1 MFQKIK
7 SLSELTY
14 PYVVKAYRHL
24 HKHPEL
30 SFQEF
35 ETSAFI
41 QRELDALQI
50 PYRSGIAQTGILGW
64 IKGKNPAKKIVALRA
79 DMDALPIQEKTNLP
93 WKSVNNNVMHAC
105 GHDAHTACLLGT
117 AKILNELKSEFEG
130 TLLLIFQPGEERS
143 PSGAKLMLQDG
154 LFNDYTPDLVIG
166 QHVSEDYPTGSLA
179 FREGKIMA
187 SADEIH
193 LTIRGKG
200 GHGAKPHLINDT
212 VLAASQTVVSLQQV
226 RSRLCPPLIPMVL
239 TFGKLKADGA
249 TNVIP
254 NEVYLSG
261 TFRTFDEEWRKTA
274 KEHIRHI
281 IEQTCQTYGCTVEIE
296 MPDGYPYLEN
306 NKILT
311 RKIRS
316 FAAELI
322 GKENVLEFDQRLTS
336 EDFSFYSQLYPSCF
350 YRFGVRGNEPTG
362 SSHTPLFR
370 IDERALLT
378 GISGLSWIGWR
389 CLNEE
394 LIIA

>member
-1 MFQKIK
+1 MLQQIK

-14 PYVVKAYRHL
+14 PYVVNSYRHL
-24 HKHPEL
+24 HKYPEL

-41 QRELDALQI
+41 QRELDVMHI
-50 PYRSGIAQTGILGW
+50 PYRSGIARTGILGW
-64 IKGKNPAKKIVALRA
+64 IEGKNPAKRVIALRA
-79 DMDALPIQEKTNLP
+79 DMDALPIQEDTNLP

-105 GHDAHTACLLGT
+105 GHDAHTACLLGA
-117 AKILNELKSEFEG
+117 AKILNELKNEFEG
-130 TLLLIFQPGEERS
+130 TVLLIFQPGEERA
-143 PSGAKLMLQDG
+143 PGGANLMLQDG
-154 LFNDYTPDLVIG
+154 LFNDFTPELVIG
-166 QHVSEDYPTGSLA
+166 QHVSEDYPTGSIT

-212 VLAASQTVVSLQQV
+212 VLAASQTIVVLQQV

-239 TFGKLKADGA
+239 TFGKLIADGA

-254 NEVYLSG
+254 NEVFLSG

-274 KEHIRHI
+274 KGHIRRI
-281 IEQTCQTYGCTVEIE
+281 IEQTCEAHGCTAEID
-296 MPDGYPYLEN
+296 MPEGYPHLEN
-306 NKILT
+306 NENLT

-316 FAAELI
+316 YATELV
-322 GKENVLEFDQRLTS
+322 GSENVLEFDRRLTS

-350 YRFGVRGNEPTG
+350 YRFGVKGNEPTG
-362 SSHTPLFR
+362 NSHTPSFR
-370 IDERALLT
+370 IDEKALFT
-378 GISGLSWIGWR
+378 GVSGLAWIGWR
-389 CLNEE
+389 CLDDE
-394 LIIA
+394 LIFT